1 MAPIKAKQTAV
12 AVAVVG
18 GGPVGLATA
27 LLLARLGVETTAI
40 FPAVGPTTDRRT
52 AALFAGSIQLLRN
65 LGLWSALEPR
75 CAPMQGIRLIDGR
88 GGLLR
93 APETLF
99 KAADLDL
106 DAFGFNVPNAVLV
119 DALTTAAV
127 GEPRLSIVAG
137 AVSGFEPRSDGV
149 ALHLLDGRSVA
160 ASIVVG
166 ADGRQSP
173 TRGAAGIATRAW
185 DYPQAVVVTVV
196 QHQRPHHGISTEF
209 HRANGP
215 LTTVPMPGRA
225 SSLVWVESRE
235 EATRLSALDDG
246 AFAGELEE
254 RLSGLLGSV
263 DEVGPRGMFPLSG
276 LSAEALGSGRFA
288 LVGEAGH
295 VMPPIGAQ
303 GLNLGLRD
311 AAALAECVAEGRAEG
326 APSNEIVARYA
337 RQRAPDVASRIGA
350 IDMLNRSLL
359 TGFLPTHLLRGLG
372 IYALGA
378 IPPLRRAVVREGLQ
392 PALATPK
399 AMQQGGL
406 AAINNLSTPA

>member
-1 MAPIKAKQTAV
+1 MAPIKAKQT

-40 FPAVGPTTDRRT
+40 FPAVGPTDRRT

-137 AVSGFEPRSDGV
+137 AVLGFEPRSDGV

-185 DYPQAVVVTVV
+185 DYPQSAIVTVF
-196 QHQRPHHGISTEF
+196 QHQRRHHGISTEF
-209 HRANGP
+209 HRAKGP

-235 EATRLSALDDG
+235 EAIRLSALDDG

-254 RLSGLLGSV
+254 SLSGLLGSV

-276 LSAEALGSGRFA
+276 LSAETLGSGRFA

-399 AMQQGGL
+399 AMQPGGL